1 MEIRSFDWQNGYG
14 AFTVGKSE
22 VGVVKKYIEQQ
33 KEHHRRKTFQEEYR
47 ELLRECGI
55 EFDERYLW

>member
-1 MEIRSFDWQNGYG
+1 LHAFNWQNGYG

-22 VGVVKKYIEQQ
+22 MSAVQKYIEQQ

-47 ELLRECGI
+47 ELLWEYGI
-55 EFDERYLW
+55 K